1 MPACLFRLP
10 LPPTAWWVHDL
21 SPFLVRFSDSIGI
34 RYYGLAY
41 VAGFLT
47 GIWLLTLYSRRGLT
61 SLSAAQVS
69 NLVWALAAGVC
80 IGGRLGYFL
89 FYQPGVL
96 VSDPLALLR
105 IWDGGMASHGGF
117 IGVAV
122 ALFWF
127 ARSTRHRVLHLGDL
141 VASVAPAGLMFGRIA
156 NFINAELWGKVSSVK
171 WAVIFPE
178 SAPPGTPF
186 NLIAPRHPS
195 QLYAAVLEGLLPLIL
210 MQVLVWKTDWVRTT
224 PGRLS
229 GVFLVT
235 YAISRMIGEAF
246 REPDAGLILGLS
258 RGTFYSIFVFAA
270 GLALLFKTRPC
281 CWISPPSN
289 RSTPTRG

>member
-1 MPACLFRLP
+1 MPLRLP
-10 LPPTAWWVHDL
+10 LTPLAYWVHDL

-41 VAGFLT
+41 VAGFLA
-47 GIWLLTLYSRRGLT
+47 GIWLLSLYSRRGLT
-61 SLSAAQVS
+61 SLSPNQVS
-69 NLVWALAAGVC
+69 SLVWALAFGVC
-80 IGGRLGYFL
+80 VGGRLGYFL
-89 FYQPGVL
+89 FYQPGTL
-96 VSDPLALLR
+96 FGDPLALFR

-127 ARSTRHRVLHLGDL
+127 ARSTKNRVLHLGDL
-141 VASVAPAGLMFGRIA
+141 VTSVAPAGLLFGRIA
-156 NFINAELWGKVSSVK
+156 NFINGELWGKVSQVR

-178 SAPPGTPF
+178 SAAPGTPL
-186 NLIAPRHPS
+186 NMIAPRHPS
-195 QLYAAVLEGLLPLIL
+195 QLYAAVLEGLLPLIV
-210 MQVLVWKTDWVRTT
+210 MQVLVWKTDWVKTA

-229 GVFLVT
+229 GVFLVL
-235 YAISRMIGEAF
+235 YAVGRMIGEVF

-270 GLALLFKTRPC
+270 GLVLLLRKGAVAAAPLPSVKT
-281 CWISPPSN
+281 
-289 RSTPTRG
+289 GK